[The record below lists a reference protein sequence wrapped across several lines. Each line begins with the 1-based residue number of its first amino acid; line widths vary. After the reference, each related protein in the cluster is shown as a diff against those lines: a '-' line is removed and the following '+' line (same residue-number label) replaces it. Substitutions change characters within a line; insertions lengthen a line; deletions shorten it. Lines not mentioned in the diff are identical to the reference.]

1 MRQFSILW
9 LFVLCFSIALS
20 VFCEPELFETIEEGD
35 ADDVKAKI
43 KEGAKVNEKDK
54 HGRTPLHKAA
64 AKGDKEIVETLIEY
78 GADVNA
84 KDNKSETPLH
94 AAAWNGNEIIV
105 QTLVANKADAKAKNV
120 NGKTADEISKAL
132 IERELNEI
140 PREAKENK
148 EEVETWQNLYD
159 YKAIMD
165 GLKKRQVGIEG
176 FNLTIAPYFNRA
188 RDMVLEFD
196 EDMNV
201 KFHNGKKG
209 DYNGTCRIY
218 GKDVVIE
225 FKGRE
230 GMRLWIIDGEQIIEP
245 RTDIIFM
252 LKKGLPGGGL

>member
-1 MRQFSILW
+1 MRQIFIFLLFAFCVSLNFS
-9 LFVLCFSIALS
+9 A
-20 VFCEPELFETIEEGD
+20 FCEPELFDTIKEGD

-43 KEGAKVNEKDK
+43 KEGADVNAKDK

-84 KDNKSETPLH
+84 KDAKNETPLH
-94 AAAWNGNEIIV
+94 AAAWNGNEIIA
-105 QTLVANKADAKAKNV
+105 QTLLANKADPKAKNV
-120 NGKTADEISKAL
+120 NGKTAEDISKIL

-165 GLKKRQVGIEG
+165 SLNERQVGVEG
-176 FNLTIAPYFNRA
+176 FNLTVAPFFNKA
-188 RDMVLEFD
+188 RDMVLDFD

-201 KFHNGKKG
+201 KFHNGEKG
-209 DYNGTCRIY
+209 DYNGTYKIY
-218 GKDVVIE
+218 GKDVVIK

-230 GMRLWIIDGEQIIEP
+230 GMRLWIIDGEKLIEP

-252 LKKGLPGGGL
+252 LKKGMPGGGI